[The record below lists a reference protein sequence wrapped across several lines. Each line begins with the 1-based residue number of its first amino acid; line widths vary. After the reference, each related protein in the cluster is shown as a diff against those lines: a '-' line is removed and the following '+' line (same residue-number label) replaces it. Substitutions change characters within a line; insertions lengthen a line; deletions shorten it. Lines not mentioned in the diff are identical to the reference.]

1 MPEEIGQSGYGRD
14 QRYMR
19 ATDTNPSV
27 GSEWYVLGLARGGLS
42 LKEKYFSTYYNHTA
56 NYIEEKKGI
65 LTNTSKYTEYSKRIL
80 VLTSEGKDAPQ
91 CGWLQSVSIYL

>member
-1 MPEEIGQSGYGRD
+1 MQGANALKKSVSQVMAETSA
-14 QRYMR
+14 YMR

-56 NYIEEKKGI
+56 NYNRGK
-65 LTNTSKYTEYSKRIL
+65 
-80 VLTSEGKDAPQ
+80 EGNPYQ
-91 CGWLQSVSIYL
+91 YFQIIQSIPRESWS